1 MDYPVVKNA
10 VCPEEHKYF
19 TSIYLPE
26 SLLYGGEGEVYL
38 VCDHCRRRYTTGSSL
53 MQLYHSG
60 KLPKILEKI
69 VLLNNKIF
77 HTKQKLHP
85 NPDLA
90 KIVGPF
96 IDTVLDE
103 LSNMIY
109 DIFAGRFVR
118 WNRLSPDEEVVNRI
132 INHLSDVFLNSFEVV
147 SSMANTCRLQL
158 AQKAPS
164 RQVFQKVVDIFTTRQ
179 VQEYQYLELGAEQ
192 PVIYSNLKR
201 DLLEFYRQPRAAA
214 PPGKPSREV
223 IRNTIPRTM

>member
-1 MDYPVVKNA
+1 MEYPVVKNA

-53 MQLYHSG
+53 MQLYHQE

-85 NPDLA
+85 NPELS
-90 KIVGPF
+90 KLVGPF
-96 IDTVLDE
+96 IDTVLNE

-118 WNRLSPDEEVVNRI
+118 WNRLSPKEEVVNRV

-147 SSMANTCRLQL
+147 TTMANTGRLQL
-158 AQKAPS
+158 ARKSPP
-164 RQVFQKVVDIFTTRQ
+164 RQVYQQVVDIFTTRQ

-192 PVIYSNLKR
+192 PVVYSNMKP
-201 DLLEFYRQPRAAA
+201 DLLEFYRQPRAEEL
-214 PPGKPSREV
+214 PVKSSREV